1 MLPPLLPAVAP
12 LPVAAAFPAPAT
24 RCAALW
30 LRARTPL
37 CPHPAPPSTPLLPL
51 QGRMHSNGK
60 GISDSALPYKR
71 TAPSWFKQSAD
82 EIVTKSA

>member
-1 MLPPLLPAVAP
+1 
-12 LPVAAAFPAPAT
+12 
-24 RCAALW
+24 
-30 LRARTPL
+30 
-37 CPHPAPPSTPLLPL
+37 
-51 QGRMHSNGK
+51 MHSNGK